1 MQILSVCP
9 EIVGGLAPLTTCLA
23 AKARAFG
30 FGENQIS
37 DLLKS
42 IPNNLSNA
50 HCFFDRSQNLWR
62 YEFGHYFQFEKA
74 ELHGTHMWRRV
85 DELLRVL
92 NCCTQRLSPA
102 KLHEYLT
109 RLDNPKKHAEVI
121 AEMFPIL
128 NLSETIAVDFEISGR
143 GSGNQTI
150 DWLIG
155 PIGQRE
161 ILIDVK
167 SRTFDFIQQMDNP
180 ATEAVIADPRHETR
194 RLFASLESKF
204 KPADPGTQLQGAWIT
219 TLIQQEESELYAAF
233 SELDETKIHF
243 AILGDSNAGGYILV
257 RDEANR
263 LLLAENFGIIEDRRF
278 VFTR

>member
-50 HCFFDRSQNLWR
+50 HCFFDRSRNLWR
-62 YEFGHYFQFEKA
+62 YEFGHHFQFEKA
-74 ELHGTHMWRRV
+74 SLHGTHMWRCV

-102 KLHEYLT
+102 KRHEYLT
-109 RLDNPKKHAEVI
+109 RLDNSKKHAEVI

-128 NLSETIAVDFEISGR
+128 NLSETIPVDFEISGR
-143 GSGNQTI
+143 GPGNQTI

-180 ATEAVIADPRHETR
+180 GTEAVIADPRHETR

-204 KPADPGTQLQGAWIT
+204 KPADPSLQLQGAWIT
-219 TLIQQEESELYAAF
+219 TLIQQEEAELQAAF
-233 SELDETKIHF
+233 SKLDPTKIHF
-243 AILGDSNAGGYILV
+243 AILGDSGTGGYILV
-257 RDEANR
+257 QEEANR
-263 LLLAENFGIIEDRRF
+263 LLLAETFGIVEDKRF